1 MKTFVKASVLQK
13 AKSDIFYVKGGVC
26 DDGAIEKW

>member
-13 AKSDIFYVKGGVC
+13 AKSDIFYVKEGVY
-26 DDGAIEKW
+26 DDGAIEK